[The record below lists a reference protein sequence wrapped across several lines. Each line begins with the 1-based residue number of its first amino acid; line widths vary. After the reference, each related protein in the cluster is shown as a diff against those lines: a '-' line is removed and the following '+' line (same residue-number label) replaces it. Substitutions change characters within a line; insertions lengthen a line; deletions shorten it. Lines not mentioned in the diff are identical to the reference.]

1 MGKSYT
7 RGRFVWI
14 SKKNIVGILIILII
28 VPICIRMNNDYVY
41 QEMMAKYRVCYRSIL
56 ENMTLIM
63 DEIARSNEYKDS
75 INQRK
80 EIEYSLNSLENY
92 KFKWEIKDKADKL
105 IDETTEFLLELDDY
119 SNIPN
124 LEVCEKM
131 KNHHKTIYEEL
142 SIEDY

>member
-7 RGRFVWI
+7 RGRFVWR

-63 DEIARSNEYKDS
+63 GEIARSNEYKDS